1 MSAALLRNIFV
12 LVIVVVAGTVPGERA
27 GQPEGEVEPL
37 DVGLEEEIEVQLV
50 LVDFLVLDRDQRTV
64 PDLTLDDF
72 VLLVNNRE
80 VAIHSLDRD
89 CPVGAA
95 DEPRPGKTSQTLS
108 GAPTAQPRRIVLVF
122 DYYHM
127 SNAAETFD
135 HVYEMLDKWPVGG
148 EQHMIVSLGDVVRI
162 EAPFTEDPDEI
173 RRTLR
178 RMRNDPDLY
187 AGNYGRLTERRFFD
201 RIEMLFDLLERWD
214 GRKTIVLFS
223 GPFLPDGFH
232 RDPEFKRLSALAAAT
247 RTAVYPVD
255 TGGLRTFADPLYQ
268 PFGGPPMLRRLA
280 NETGG
285 RMTSETNEIGVAYAK
300 AHRDLGCTYTL
311 GFYDPRPERDRKRRL
326 KILVEGRRGARIVY
340 PEFFVV
346 RSREAKRKSLYRTAA
361 MTPRM
366 FESSAMSADLFV
378 FAPHSSSRWRALLAV
393 EVRPDPDESIDEGEE
408 WVLKGLVRK
417 PNGTVVHSFKKK
429 VPMPRTDPVTGETPA
444 VTVFHELRIRPGRYT
459 VGAVLSD
466 PGAEAPMAATR
477 PVVLAAIPR
486 GEPFLV
492 GPILGH
498 RVESRDGA
506 STPQRR
512 DDEPEFEPLLV
523 REARRGAPLDSLT
536 AVCVVGSDGDVDV
549 REIGRYVTTREGV
562 GAHQFDPV
570 SIVLSDEGAVRCH
583 ELVDRVE
590 TAGLEPGRYELTA
603 VAETSGHGAGRG
615 TAEFTVLPPS
625 AE

>member
-1 MSAALLRNIFV
+1 MIAVLQRIILVAL
-12 LVIVVVAGTVPGERA
+12 VVVAMDCAVSSALAQQGDRETA
-27 GQPEGEVEPL
+27 PL
-37 DVGLEEEIEVQLV
+37 DVGLEEAVEVQLV
-50 LVDFLVLDRDQRTV
+50 LVDFLVLDRGGRTV
-64 PDLTLDDF
+64 PDLTIDDL
-72 VLLVNNRE
+72 VLLVSNRE

-95 DEPRPGKTSQTLS
+95 DEPLPGKASQALP

-127 SNAAETFD
+127 GNAAEAID
-135 HVYEMLDKWPVGG
+135 VVDQMLDKWPVGG
-148 EQHMIVSLGDVVRI
+148 ELHMVVSLGDVVRI
-162 EAPFTEDPDEI
+162 EAPFTEDRDEI
-173 RRTLR
+173 RRTIR

-223 GPFLPDGFH
+223 GPFMPDGFH
-232 RDPEFKRLSALAAAT
+232 RDPEFKRLSALSAAT

-255 TGGLRTFADPLYQ
+255 TGGLRTLADPLYQ

-285 RMTSETNEIGVAYAK
+285 RMTSETNDIALAYAK

-326 KILVEGRRGARIVY
+326 KILVEGRRGSRVVY

-346 RSREAKRKSLYRTAA
+346 RSRETKRKSLFRTAA
-361 MTPRM
+361 MMPEM
-366 FESSAMSADLFV
+366 FESGEMNTELFLL
-378 FAPHSSSRWRALLAV
+378 APRSSSRWRALLAV
-393 EVRPDPDESIDEGEE
+393 EARPAPDVLVGEDEE

-417 PNGTVVHSFKKK
+417 PNGTVIHSFKKK
-429 VPMPRTDPVTGETPA
+429 VRMPRTDPETGDTPVVTA
-444 VTVFHELRIRPGRYT
+444 FHEFRVRPGRYT
-459 VGAVLSD
+459 VSAVLSD
-466 PGAEAPMAATR
+466 PGAETPIAATR
-477 PVVLAAIPR
+477 PVIVAEIPR

-498 RVESRDGA
+498 RLGSGDDVR
-506 STPQRR
+506 TTRRR
-512 DDEPEFEPLLV
+512 DDDPAFEPLLLH
-523 REARRGAPLDSLT
+523 EAEQGATLDSLT
-536 AVCVVGSDGDVDV
+536 VVCVVGSDHDVDAG
-549 REIGRYVTTREGV
+549 EIERAVTSWDGD
-562 GAHQFDPV
+562 GAQRFEPV
-570 SIVLSDEGAVRCH
+570 PILLPDEGAVRCH

-590 TAGLEPGRYELTA
+590 TAGLEPGRYEL
-603 VAETSGHGAGRG
+603 VAEASGHTTGRG
-615 TAEFTVLPPS
+615 TAGFTVLPPPV
-625 AE
+625 E